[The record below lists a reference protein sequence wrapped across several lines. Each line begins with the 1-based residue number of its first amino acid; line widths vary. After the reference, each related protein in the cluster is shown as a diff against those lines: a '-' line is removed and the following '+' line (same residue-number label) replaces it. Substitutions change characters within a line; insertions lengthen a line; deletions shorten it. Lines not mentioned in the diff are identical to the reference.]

1 MIVTNLLFGSI
12 TIDGEVFSED
22 VVIKNVSVKKRKKGE
37 SKRYRNKFGHT
48 PLSVRENIPWKCKYL
63 IIGIGHSSGLPV
75 MKKVYETAH
84 KKGVKLIKMSTPKAI
99 KHINDRDTNLILH
112 LTC

>member
-84 KKGVKLIKMSTPKAI
+84 KKGVKLITMSTPKAI